1 MGCGIK
7 DVDARSLSVWLLLGS
22 SPLLKRGIPSVVC
35 NVYYQETHQAIVI
48 SRMKIIRIIKKKYL
62 TYLACPHHYVYY
74 I

>member
-7 DVDARSLSVWLLLGS
+7 GVEARSLSVWLFLCS
-22 SPLLKRGIPSVVC
+22 SPLLKRGIPSLIC

-48 SRMKIIRIIKKKYL
+48 FIVKMIRIIKKKYL
-62 TYLACPHHYVYY
+62 THLCPHHYVYY